1 MTNIALFGA
10 GRIGAMH
17 ADILHS
23 LPEVNL
29 KYLSDP
35 VSAAAD
41 AVAGKVGAE
50 VVEIDH
56 ALNDP
61 ETDAVLIASSTAT
74 HADLIER
81 SARAGKAIF
90 CEKPIH
96 LDSGRVRECLAVV
109 QETGARLTIG
119 FNRRF
124 DPHFVAF
131 KAQLDAGAIGE
142 LEVLSITSRDPAPP
156 PISYIEVSGGIFR
169 DMMIHDLDLARWFLG
184 EEPTEVMA
192 QGSCLIEPAIGE
204 AGDYDTALVTLR
216 TASGRLC
223 QINNSRRAVYGY
235 DQRLEAHGSN
245 GMLRAGNPAD
255 TTLDWTDKDGTR
267 SDAIGYFF
275 IERYAAAYRSELE
288 VFIDGVRRGSLD
300 RSPTGDDG
308 LRALI
313 LADAATESA
322 ASGGRVTI

>member
-1 MTNIALFGA
+1 MTTLALFGA

-17 ADILHS
+17 AQILDS
-23 LPEVNL
+23 LPDVNL

-35 VSAAAD
+35 VAAA
-41 AVAGKVGAE
+41 AGEVAGKVGAE
-50 VVEIDH
+50 VVEIDQ
-56 ALNDP
+56 ALGDS
-61 ETDAVLIASSTAT
+61 EVDAVLIASSTDS

-96 LDSGRVRECLAVV
+96 LDSDRVRKCLEVV
-109 QETGARLTIG
+109 KETGALLAIG

-124 DPHFVAF
+124 DSHFAAF
-131 KAQLDAGAIGE
+131 KVQLEAGAVGE
-142 LEVLSITSRDPAPP
+142 LELLSITSRDPAPP

-169 DMMIHDLDLARWFLG
+169 DMTIHDFDLARWLLA
-184 EEPTEVMA
+184 EEPIEVTA
-192 QGSCLIEPAIGE
+192 RGSCLVEPAIGE
-204 AGDYDTALVTLR
+204 AGDYDTALVIMR

-235 DQRLEAHGSN
+235 DQRLEAHGSK
-245 GMLRAGNPAD
+245 GMLEAGNPAD
-255 TTLDWTDKDGTR
+255 TTLAWTDENGTR

-275 IERYAAAYRSELE
+275 IERYASAYRAELHA
-288 VFIDGVRRGSLD
+288 FIDGVRRGSLD
-300 RSPTGDDG
+300 QSPTGDDG
-308 LRALI
+308 LRALL

-322 ASGGRVTI
+322 ATATCVTV